1 MFIDPFGI
9 YSIFFYVFGETSSSK
24 RLLLDC
30 GNSDFSMTSG
40 FFNTNAYQL
49 ASKAVEPDEQVRVA
63 SIMSFVFTIGLNV
76 ALLCATILQE
86 HISAQNNL

>member
-1 MFIDPFGI
+1 MVCSLIRLVFIPF
-9 YSIFFYVFGETSSSK
+9 FFMYLAKHLPQNDYCLIVAIAI
-24 RLLLDC
+24 
-30 GNSDFSMTSG
+30 FSMTSG

-86 HISAQNNL
+86 TYFSPE